1 MLVLKRQER
10 QGVRIGDDI
19 LVQVLGVEED
29 GTVKLGFLA
38 PKSTRILREE
48 KWNEQQVNR
57 GEQDASDKG

>member
-1 MLVLKRQER
+1 MLVLKREIR

-19 LVQVLGVEED
+19 LVQVLGIED
-29 GTVKLGFLA
+29 DGQVKLGFLA

-57 GEQDASDKG
+57 GEQDATDEG